1 MTRYSTDPENPT
13 KSCKAR
19 GSNLRV
25 HFKNTH
31 ETAVAIKGMHIR
43 KANKYLK
50 DVVAKKQ
57 IIPFLRFNGGVGRK
71 AQVCSI
77 CMFIQETSNKKGK
90 TYFFNLLWPSFFFS
104 CLTSWIGS
112 VGRSVG
118 QMEKKKI
125 SARKLGLGGLV
136 PQHSSEPGNNKHG
149 HKINVAE
156 IAMVIVIDGERWK
169 RKKKGWPLGSAIL

>member
-43 KANKYLK
+43 KANRYLK

-57 IIPFLRFNGGVGRK
+57 IIPFRRFNGGVGRK
-71 AQVCSI
+71 AQVFFLFRSLAL
-77 CMFIQETSNKKGK
+77 IQ
-90 TYFFNLLWPSFFFS
+90 
-104 CLTSWIGS
+104 
-112 VGRSVG
+112 
-118 QMEKKKI
+118 
-125 SARKLGLGGLV
+125 
-136 PQHSSEPGNNKHG
+136 
-149 HKINVAE
+149 
-156 IAMVIVIDGERWK
+156 D
-169 RKKKGWPLGSAIL
+169 IL

>member
-77 CMFIQETSNKKGK
+77 SMFIQETISKKGK
-90 TYFFNLLWPSFFFS
+90 TYF
-104 CLTSWIGS
+104 LTSFS
-112 VGRSVG
+112 HPFSF
-118 QMEKKKI
+118 
-125 SARKLGLGGLV
+125 LV
-136 PQHSSEPGNNKHG
+136 
-149 HKINVAE
+149 
-156 IAMVIVIDGERWK
+156 
-169 RKKKGWPLGSAIL
+169 

>member
-77 CMFIQETSNKKGK
+77 YMFIQETINKKGK
-90 TYFFNLLWPSFFFS
+90 TYFFNLLWQPFFFS
-104 CLTSWIGS
+104 CLAWIGS
-112 VGRSVG
+112 VGRSDG
-118 QMEKKKI
+118 KKKLKI
-125 SARKLGLGGLV
+125 STRKLGIGGLV

-149 HKINVAE
+149 HKINVVE
-156 IAMVIVIDGERWK
+156 IAKVIVIERERIK
-169 RKKKGWPLGSAIL
+169 MEEKKGGGL

>member
-43 KANKYLK
+43 KANRYLK

-57 IIPFLRFNGGVGRK
+57 IIPFRRFNGGVGRK
-71 AQVCSI
+71 AQVFFLFRSLAL
-77 CMFIQETSNKKGK
+77 IQDIFEMEDSNTVKPRFMRGMA
-90 TYFFNLLWPSFFFS
+90 N
-104 CLTSWIGS
+104 
-112 VGRSVG
+112 
-118 QMEKKKI
+118 
-125 SARKLGLGGLV
+125 
-136 PQHSSEPGNNKHG
+136 
-149 HKINVAE
+149 
-156 IAMVIVIDGERWK
+156 
-169 RKKKGWPLGSAIL
+169 

>member
-1 MTRYSTDPENPT
+1 MTRYSTDPQNPT

-77 CMFIQETSNKKGK
+77 CMFIQETINKKGK
-90 TYFFNLLWPSFFFS
+90 AFFFNLLWPSFFFS
-104 CLTSWIGS
+104 CLAWIGS
-112 VGRSVG
+112 VG
-118 QMEKKKI
+118 Q
-125 SARKLGLGGLV
+125 
-136 PQHSSEPGNNKHG
+136 P
-149 HKINVAE
+149 
-156 IAMVIVIDGERWK
+156 D
-169 RKKKGWPLGSAIL
+169 RKKKLKNDGKKAGNRGPGTPT

>member
-77 CMFIQETSNKKGK
+77 SMFIQETISKRERPI
-90 TYFFNLLWPSFFFS
+90 F
-104 CLTSWIGS
+104 LTSFS
-112 VGRSVG
+112 HPFSF
-118 QMEKKKI
+118 
-125 SARKLGLGGLV
+125 LV
-136 PQHSSEPGNNKHG
+136 
-149 HKINVAE
+149 
-156 IAMVIVIDGERWK
+156 
-169 RKKKGWPLGSAIL
+169 